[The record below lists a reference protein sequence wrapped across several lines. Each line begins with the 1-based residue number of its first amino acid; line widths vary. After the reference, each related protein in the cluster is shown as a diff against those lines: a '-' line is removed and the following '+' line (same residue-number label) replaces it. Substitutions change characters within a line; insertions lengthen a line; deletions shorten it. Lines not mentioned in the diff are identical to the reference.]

1 MASRMRGLLLTGLV
15 LIIIAGGIS
24 IGMSRWR
31 QGAVNVPQHSSDV
44 RLVHAQSPK
53 PPPFTEAQFN
63 QFLIDARKTE
73 SIVDPLQRCLDY
85 PEPPGLD
92 WSATVT
98 SAYCHYQFDPVVTRV
113 EVRRLIESG
122 RAQELDKRLA
132 NALHDQLT
140 KSDAQA
146 LLDRTFVINFKDG
159 SEAMRALMD
168 AWKRQSPTSPFAMA
182 ASGTAYVEMAQQV
195 RGAEYASKTLR
206 SSFESMRRLLER
218 ARTDLDKAVELD
230 PQITPAYGAMIY
242 AGALQSDGAY
252 AVNAAKR
259 GLAIDP
265 ANYTIYA
272 RLVWMAQP
280 KWGGTVR
287 GMQRLIAAAQR
298 HAKKNPLL
306 RLLLSERRGGEA
318 YVEDCDCN
326 PMTEMDLY
334 EQVYAEA
341 STVNMLMSGGWAAKN
356 RNSPALSVIYRS
368 ELLRFDPSKIDHREG
383 RAFDLASLGQSDWAL
398 AEGNALVALAPQ
410 DENAFDVR
418 GVAYESM
425 GKLDSAKEDYE
436 QALRLNP
443 DDTWT
448 LIELG
453 NIYVNSI
460 HDWDKGWAIANRLI
474 QISPDDPQGWLL
486 RASIQKDQP
495 RDGLDQTISDF
506 VARFSSDPGKQM
518 LVERMRGMR

>member
-1 MASRMRGLLLTGLV
+1 MTSRVRGVLLAGLILV
-15 LIIIAGGIS
+15 CIAGCIS
-24 IGMSRWR
+24 IGLSHRH
-31 QGAVNVPQHSSDV
+31 QGSVSTTQRPTGVTLAHI
-44 RLVHAQSPK
+44 HAPK
-53 PPPFTEAQFN
+53 PPPFTDAQFN
-63 QFLIDARKTE
+63 QFLIDARKAE
-73 SIVDPLQRCLDY
+73 AIADPLQRCLSY
-85 PEPPGLD
+85 PNPPGLD
-92 WSATVT
+92 WSAAVT
-98 SAYCHYQFDPVVTRV
+98 SAYCRYQFDPAVTRA

-132 NALHDQLT
+132 DALHAQLT
-140 KSDAQA
+140 KADAQA

-159 SEAMRALMD
+159 SEEMRALMD
-168 AWKRQSPTSPFAMA
+168 AWKRQSPMSPFAWA
-182 ASGTAYVEMAQQV
+182 ASGTAYVEIAQQV
-195 RGAEYASKTLR
+195 RGSNYAFKTPQ
-206 SSFESMRRLLER
+206 SSFESMGRLLER

-230 PQITPAYGAMIY
+230 PQITSAYGAMVY

-259 GLAIDP
+259 GLAVDP

-280 KWGGTVR
+280 KWGGTVQD
-287 GMQRLIAAAQR
+287 MQRIIAGAQR
-298 HAKKNPLL
+298 HAKENPLL
-306 RLLLSERRGGEA
+306 RLLLSEDMGGEA
-318 YVEDCDCN
+318 YVEGCDCN

-334 EQVYAEA
+334 KQVYAEA
-341 STVNMLMSGGWAAKN
+341 APVGMLMSGGWAAKN

-383 RAFDLASLGQSDWAL
+383 RAFDLPSLGQSGWAL

-410 DENAFDVR
+410 DENAFDAR
-418 GVAYESM
+418 GIAYEST
-425 GKLDSAKEDYE
+425 GNLDRATKDYE
-436 QALRLNP
+436 QALRLNT

-453 NIYVNSI
+453 NIYVNST

-474 QISPDDPQGWLL
+474 QISPDNPKGWLL

-495 RDGLDQTISDF
+495 RDGLNQTISDF
-506 VARFSSDPGKQM
+506 VTRFGSDPSKQM
-518 LVERMRGMR
+518 LVERMRAMR